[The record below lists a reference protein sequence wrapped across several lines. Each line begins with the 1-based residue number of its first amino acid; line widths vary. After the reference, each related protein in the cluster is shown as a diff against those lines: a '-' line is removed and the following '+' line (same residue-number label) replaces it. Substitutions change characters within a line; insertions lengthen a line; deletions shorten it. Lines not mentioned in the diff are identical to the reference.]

1 MTNLT
6 DTTRASGL
14 WRPAAETPDAI
25 PSTWDGAEVGNDVRL
40 EVWLGPRSATGAQY
54 FRCYLLSELGRTVE
68 PVVFGLA
75 GAGRF
80 PAQHWVEL
88 IAYRDQLLLE
98 DGQAV
103 EVPAGVERRLFAQ
116 FGAAVPAGGHLMAE
130 YESDSRSVT
139 AQALAAHVP
148 PLATPLGALLYS
160 AGCGDAFRD
169 WYTPEGGREGGR
181 KLQGFRAID
190 DAHLCIASSNDHA
203 RAQSP
208 PPDRPAS
215 TPDSTQPSQRA
226 RSRDRHNTPSHRAS
240 HAS

>member
-54 FRCYLLSELGRTVE
+54 FRCHLLSELGRTVE

-190 DAHLCIASSNDHA
+190 DAQRQRRGLEMLVEL
-203 RAQSP
+203 RAFM
-208 PPDRPAS
+208 
-215 TPDSTQPSQRA
+215 A
-226 RSRDRHNTPSHRAS
+226 RSADLDWGLQAQTRPIADAAIEALSTRFE
-240 HAS
+240 